1 MQSGKTV
8 IDNRFCSKCSA
19 NKMGRATDSIQ
30 TAAVNEMEGH
40 KEPLVI
46 LEGLDTPCWTF
57 INTWGCDALYSF
69 PSLTS
74 FPALHA
80 EHVDVGRVKGNSPAD
95 RLYTE
100 LFTIYIFSLKCM
112 RLFKARQQW
121 CHLLCAGRNTQNKAA
136 ENCKFTVASNNIHG
150 ITAKPNVRKNHS
162 HV

>member
-1 MQSGKTV
+1 MQSGKTG

-46 LEGLDTPCWTF
+46 LEGLDTPCWMF

-74 FPALHA
+74 FPALHV

-100 LFTIYIFSLKCM
+100 IFTIYIFSLKCM

-121 CHLLCAGRNTQNKAA
+121 YHLLCAGRKTQNKAA
-136 ENCKFTVASNNIHG
+136 ENCNSLLLPLTFTVLQPCQMYGRIIH
-150 ITAKPNVRKNHS
+150 T
-162 HV
+162 

>member
-1 MQSGKTV
+1 MQSGKTG

-40 KEPLVI
+40 KEPLVV
-46 LEGLDTPCWTF
+46 LEGLDSPCWAF

-69 PSLTS
+69 PLLTS
-74 FPALHA
+74 FPALHVK
-80 EHVDVGRVKGNSPAD
+80 HVDVGRVKGNSPAD

-112 RLFKARQQW
+112 WLFKARQQW
-121 CHLLCAGRNTQNKAA
+121 YHLLCAGRNTQNKAA
-136 ENCKFTVASNNIHG
+136 ENCNNLLLPLTTFMVLQPCQMYG
-150 ITAKPNVRKNHS
+150 K
-162 HV
+162 